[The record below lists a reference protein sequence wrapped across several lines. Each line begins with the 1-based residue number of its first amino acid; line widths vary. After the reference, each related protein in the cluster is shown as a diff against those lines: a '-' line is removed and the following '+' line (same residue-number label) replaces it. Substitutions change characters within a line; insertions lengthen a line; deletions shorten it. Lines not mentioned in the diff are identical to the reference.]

1 MGLLLGLVGFRA
13 LGSLVQ
19 SGDENDLVLR
29 DCIPLLFQVATIY
42 TQNPSDIS
50 LLEEHWVQRY
60 KLWYDVQCPSGV
72 DALDDASA
80 PPSALCQQMMEMGF
94 PREWCDVALLKCSYQ
109 VEAAINFCFE
119 HSSDMDRLV
128 KQPTARSTGRAP
140 SPPTSSTSTRPDSI
154 PQGPNPLRPVSGL
167 ATINDDM
174 LVEGSAGGGFASVGA
189 PDCIVQT
196 GKWYYEATLSTS
208 GCIQIGWADAAFSGA
223 SERGDGVGDGPHSW
237 AYDGWRQMKWHGNS
251 SSYGIK
257 WKSGDVIGCGVDC
270 DAGLLFFTLNGQYMG
285 VAFRGVQFAGGIFY
299 KFEVYL

>member
-140 SPPTSSTSTRPDSI
+140 SPPTSSTSTRPDVSPI
-154 PQGPNPLRPVSGL
+154 LLEQLMIKDFRTGTVWVLICTDLMSRGIDFKGVNMVINYDFPQVHLRTIANVMKLSGCDVPAWMLNLKKASTRQRKQLLKAPPERYRIETVSGYDL
-167 ATINDDM
+167 QKANKRRLMKAKADGTAAADDAT
-174 LVEGSAGGGFASVGA
+174 
-189 PDCIVQT
+189 
-196 GKWYYEATLSTS
+196 
-208 GCIQIGWADAAFSGA
+208 AD
-223 SERGDGVGDGPHSW
+223 E
-237 AYDGWRQMKWHGNS
+237 
-251 SSYGIK
+251 
-257 WKSGDVIGCGVDC
+257 
-270 DAGLLFFTLNGQYMG
+270 
-285 VAFRGVQFAGGIFY
+285 
-299 KFEVYL
+299 

>member
-1 MGLLLGLVGFRA
+1 MFRGAKGVLVALDVEKGSAEVLLQKNTAAGASTELSLSTFNRPIRVPLEDIAALPDVECKGGDLSRAFLKHLVESNLPHFLTSVLTDPINLSQDQPNENRDHLMGLLLGLVGFRA

-29 DCIPLLFQVATIY
+29 DCIPLLFQVATIH

-128 KQPTARSTGRAP
+128 KQPTARSTGRTT
-140 SPPTSSTSTRPDSI
+140 SPPTSSRSTRPD
-154 PQGPNPLRPVSGL
+154 VSPIL
-167 ATINDDM
+167 LEQLSEM
-174 LVEGSAGGGFASVGA
+174 GFPITWCRKA
-189 PDCIVQT
+189 
-196 GKWYYEATLSTS
+196 L
-208 GCIQIGWADAAFSGA
+208 
-223 SERGDGVGDGPHSW
+223 
-237 AYDGWRQMKWHGNS
+237 
-251 SSYGIK
+251 
-257 WKSGDVIGCGVDC
+257 
-270 DAGLLFFTLNGQYMG
+270 
-285 VAFRGVQFAGGIFY
+285 
-299 KFEVYL
+299 